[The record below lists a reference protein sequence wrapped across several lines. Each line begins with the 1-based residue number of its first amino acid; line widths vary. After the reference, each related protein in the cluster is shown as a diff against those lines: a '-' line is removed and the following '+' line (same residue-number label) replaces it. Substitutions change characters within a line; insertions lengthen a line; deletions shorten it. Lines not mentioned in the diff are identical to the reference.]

1 MNSIPR
7 RSFLGKSKLLASS
20 AIAFPNLLLA
30 RRTGGPL
37 IMGEGEHQYEVIHD
51 WPLLPRQF
59 TWQTTHNV
67 ALDAEQNLYIMHEG
81 KRDQKDH
88 PSIFVFDPMGRFIRA
103 FGSQFQGGGHGIEI
117 RTEGKEQFLYVTAYL
132 GLNSFAKLSLT
143 GDIIWYQRA
152 PMASGCYGEG
162 EDVQLANN
170 WGRKNFMPTDFAFH
184 PTDGSFYLA
193 DGYGAH
199 CIHHFDSTG
208 NYLSTIGSPG
218 KDDGQFNLPH
228 GIWIDTRGKDEPTL
242 VVTDRSNSRMQWFT
256 LDGKHLKT
264 MREPFTLPANI
275 DVLGDLM
282 LIPDLASRLCL
293 LDKNN
298 NPTLLGH
305 DPEWD
310 NYLKASKGKLRQQP
324 QRWIDGKFVHP
335 HDACFDP
342 EGNIFVAEWVS
353 TGRVTKLRKV

>member
-1 MNSIPR
+1 
-7 RSFLGKSKLLASS
+7 
-20 AIAFPNLLLA
+20 
-30 RRTGGPL
+30 
-37 IMGEGEHQYEVIHD
+37 MGEGEHQYEVIHN
-51 WPLLPRQF
+51 WPILPSKF

-67 ALDAEQNLYIMHEG
+67 ALDAEQNLYVMHEG

-117 RTEGKEQFLYVTAYL
+117 RTEGKEQFIYVTSYL
-132 GLNSFAKLSLT
+132 GLNSFAKMSLT
-143 GDIIWYQRA
+143 GDLVWYQRA
-152 PMASGCYGEG
+152 PMASGRYSEG
-162 EDVQLANN
+162 ADTSLAGK
-170 WGRKNFMPTDFAFH
+170 WGRKSFMPTDFAFH

-199 CIHHFDSTG
+199 CIHRFDSDG

-228 GIWIDTRGKDEPTL
+228 GIWIDTRGKGEPTL
-242 VVTDRSNSRMQWFT
+242 VVTDRSNNRMQWFT

-264 MREPFTLPANI
+264 MTDPFTLPANI

-293 LDKNN
+293 LDKDNK
-298 NPTLLGH
+298 PTLLGH
-305 DPEWD
+305 DPQWD
-310 NYLKASKGKLRQQP
+310 KHLKASKGKLRKQP

-342 EGNIFVAEWVS
+342 DGNIFVAEWVS
-353 TGRVTKLRKV
+353 TGRVTKLRKL